1 MVNEQQIFQRA
12 LEDAQV
18 ISSEGLY
25 QVGKLPP
32 KYAGES

>member
-1 MVNEQQIFQRA
+1 MTECKKFQRA